1 MDAAAIL
8 GLLATLYAQLQAT
21 QDELDKTREQLT
33 KALTEIAAK
42 PPEGES

>member
-21 QDELDKTREQLT
+21 QDELDKTREQL
-33 KALTEIAAK
+33 AHARQQIAGP
-42 PPEGES
+42 PPEGD